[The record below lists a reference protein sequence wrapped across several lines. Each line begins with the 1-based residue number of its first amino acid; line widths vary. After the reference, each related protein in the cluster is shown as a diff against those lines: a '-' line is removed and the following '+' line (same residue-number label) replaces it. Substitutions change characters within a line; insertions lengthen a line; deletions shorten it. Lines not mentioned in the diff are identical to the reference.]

1 MNDQSFLKSPGARI
15 RSSRFSQTR
24 LDTSSG
30 SGTSQA
36 VLTESFH
43 AAVASPRLQAIDR
56 CRFFDNRDG
65 GNQKGLANT
74 R

>member
-1 MNDQSFLKSPGARI
+1 MNDKSLFESAGAPI

-30 SGTSQA
+30 AGASEVA
-36 VLTESFH
+36 LVEKFD
-43 AAVASPRLQAIDR
+43 AAGECPQLQAIDR
-56 CRFFDNRDG
+56 CRFFDNRAVE
-65 GNQKGLANT
+65 NQKGIRNT